1 MRRMGNEEAKGVN
14 GRGRG
19 GNLKRAKEKRENG
32 EGRRESRKNS
42 GWGRN
47 ETKKTRSGQIR
58 GI

>member
-19 GNLKRAKEKRENG
+19 GNLERAKEKREYV
-32 EGRRESRKNS
+32 EGRRESRRKC

-47 ETKKTRSGQIR
+47 EVKK
-58 GI
+58 